1 MLKAL
6 DSIWTQLTTEQPNA
20 EYDHLDTWSVR
31 EILVAM
37 NAADKLV
44 PDLVASA
51 IPQITRAVEVVVQ
64 RLRDGGRLFYAGA
77 GTSGRLGVLDA
88 AECPPTFNTPPDLV
102 QAVIA
107 GGSKAMF
114 EAVEEAEDHWDF
126 AEDDLR
132 RRGFSA
138 KDVLIGITASGRTP
152 YVLGAI
158 SYARGIG
165 AFTISISCNTP
176 AMVSQYADL
185 PIEVPTGNEIVM
197 GSTRLKAGTAQKL
210 VLNMISTATMVR
222 LGKVYR
228 NLMVDLRATN
238 EKLVERS
245 KRIIMLA
252 TGVSYERAEELLA
265 KSDGQVKVAILMA
278 AGQVDR
284 ASAEALLERSRG
296 FLRTALEGLAQLDS
310 PRMDSAQMDGAQSSP
325 VDLADH
331 PEGNG
336 HEV

>member
-1 MLKAL
+1 
-6 DSIWTQLTTEQPNA
+6 
-20 EYDHLDTWSVR
+20 
-31 EILVAM
+31 M
-37 NAADKLV
+37 NNADKTV
-44 PDLVASA
+44 PDVVASA
-51 IPQITRAVEVVVQ
+51 IPQITQAVETIVQ

-114 EAVEEAEDHWDF
+114 EAVEEAEDHWEF

-132 RRGFSA
+132 QRGFCA

-152 YVLGAI
+152 YVLGAL
-158 SYARGIG
+158 SYARGLG
-165 AFTISISCNTP
+165 AFTISLSCNTP
-176 AMVSQYADL
+176 SMVSQYADL

-197 GSTRLKAGTAQKL
+197 GSTRLKAGSAQKL

-252 TGVSYERAEELLA
+252 AGVSYEVAE
-265 KSDGQVKVAILMA
+265 
-278 AGQVDR
+278 
-284 ASAEALLERSRG
+284 
-296 FLRTALEGLAQLDS
+296 
-310 PRMDSAQMDGAQSSP
+310 
-325 VDLADH
+325 
-331 PEGNG
+331 
-336 HEV
+336 